1 MSSHPLH
8 GALRRIG
15 FPFRYIPLLPD
26 DGQHLP
32 ARVIARHRD
41 RCELHDSAHA
51 FDALFSPGEDPLA
64 GDWVLWREDGG
75 ERRIVS
81 LLPRLNLLRRGRAG
95 GEPQPLVANVDTAL
109 LVMGLDGNYKPNRL
123 ERFLLLA
130 RASETVPVVVLTK
143 ADLCD
148 EAEARIAQVRRLCGD
163 TTAVLHGDARD
174 PVLREALHPWCS
186 EGQTLVLLGSS
197 GVGKSTLCNTLLGT
211 AAQATGAVS
220 AEGDRGRHT
229 TTARRLLG
237 LPDGACIIDTPGLR
251 ELRLSGDETLGDGAF
266 EDVMRLAEHCRYRDC
281 RHGDEPGCAVRGSVD
296 EARLQNYHKLE
307 RELAH
312 AQQTALQKRAAK
324 QADKAL
330 HRELKRYYRDRDR

>member
-1 MSSHPLH
+1 MSSPMLY

-15 FPFRYIPLLPD
+15 FPIRYIPLLPG
-26 DGQHLP
+26 DGSTLP

-41 RCELHDSAHA
+41 RCELHDGSRV

-64 GDWVLWREDGG
+64 GDWALWSACGG

-81 LLPRLNLLRRGRAG
+81 LLPRLNLIRRGRAD
-95 GEPQPLVANVDTAL
+95 GESQPLVANIDTAL
-109 LVMGLDGNYKPNRL
+109 LVMGLDGNYRPNRL

-130 RASETVPVVVLTK
+130 RASETTPVVVLTK
-143 ADLCD
+143 ADLCG

-163 TTAVLHGDARD
+163 VTAVLHGDARD
-174 PVLREALHPWCS
+174 PQLREALGPWCG

-197 GVGKSTLCNTLLGT
+197 GVGKSTLCNTLLGES
-211 AAQATGAVS
+211 AQATGAVS

-229 TTARRLLG
+229 TTARRLLS

-266 EDVMRLAEHCRYRDC
+266 EDIVRLAEHCRYRDC
-281 RHGDEPGCAVRGSVD
+281 RHGGEPGCAVRGQV
-296 EARLQNYHKLE
+296 EEERLDNYHKLE

-312 AQQTALQKRAAK
+312 AQQNALQKRESK

-330 HRELKRYYRDRDR
+330 QRGLRRFYRDRDR

>member
-1 MSSHPLH
+1 MSSPTQY

-26 DGQHLP
+26 DGSALP

-41 RCELHDSAHA
+41 RCEVHDGSQV
-51 FDALFSPGEDPLA
+51 FDAHFSPGEDPLA
-64 GDWVLWREDGG
+64 GDWALWREDGG
-75 ERRIVS
+75 EGRIVS
-81 LLPRLNLLRRGRAG
+81 LLPRTNLLRRGRAG
-95 GEPQPLVANVDTAL
+95 GDSQPLVANIDTTL

-143 ADLCD
+143 ADLCG
-148 EAEARIAQVRRLCGD
+148 EAEARITQVRRLCD
-163 TTAVLHGDARD
+163 ATAVLHGDARD
-174 PVLREALHPWCS
+174 PGLREALRPWRG

-197 GVGKSTLCNTLLGT
+197 GVGKSTLCNTLLGES
-211 AAQATGAVS
+211 AQATGAVS

-229 TTARRLLG
+229 TTARRLLC
-237 LPDGACIIDTPGLR
+237 LPEGACIIDTPGLR

-266 EDVMRLAEHCRYRDC
+266 EDIVKLAEHCRYRDC
-281 RHGDEPGCAVRGSVD
+281 GHRDEPGCAVRGQVD
-296 EARLQNYHKLE
+296 DERLENYHK
-307 RELAH
+307 LAH
-312 AQQTALQKRAAK
+312 AQQTALQKRATK

>member
-1 MSSHPLH
+1 MSSHSLH

-15 FPFRYIPLLPD
+15 FPIRFIPLLPD
-26 DGQHLP
+26 DGRTLP

-41 RCELHDSAHA
+41 RCELHDGGRSFEAR
-51 FDALFSPGEDPLA
+51 FLPGEDPLA
-64 GDWVLWREDGG
+64 GDWALWREDGG

-95 GEPQPLVANVDTAL
+95 GESQALVANVDTAL
-109 LVMGLDGNYKPNRL
+109 LVMGLDGNYRPNRL

-130 RASETVPVVVLTK
+130 RASEASPVVVLTK
-143 ADLCD
+143 ADLCAD
-148 EAEARIAQVRRLCGD
+148 TDARLAQVQRLCGD
-163 TTAVLHGDARD
+163 GT
-174 PVLREALHPWCS
+174 PVLRGDSRDPRLRESLKPWCG

-197 GVGKSTLCNTLLGT
+197 GVGKSTLCNTLLGES
-211 AAQATGAVS
+211 AQATGAVS

-229 TTARRLLG
+229 TTSRRLLC

-266 EDVMRLAEHCRYRDC
+266 EDILQRAGHCRYRDC
-281 RHGDEPGCAVRGSVD
+281 RHGDEPGCAVRGQVD
-296 EARLQNYHKLE
+296 EERLDNYHKLE

-312 AQQTALQKRAAK
+312 AQQNALQKRESK

-330 HRELKRYYRDRDR
+330 QRGLRRFYRDRDR